1 MQTKEEFVKL
11 LGKGAYGFVNLVR
24 YNNPDDNSSYLS
36 ASSTFFSNSRD
47 VPGSLHVSETLSN
60 KVSADSGRNSTNYNS
75 SLLLKVVST
84 LS

>member
-1 MQTKEEFVKL
+1 METKEEFVKL

-24 YNNPDDNSSYLS
+24 YNNPDDNSS
-36 ASSTFFSNSRD
+36 TFFSNSRD
-47 VPGSLHVSETLSN
+47 VPGSSHVSETLSN

-75 SLLLKVVST
+75 SLLPKVVST